1 MAEYVALGERVS
13 IASIRNYLFE
23 KKIDRGDTLVLSN
36 LDYSHVVEEIKHS
49 EETIDIPLNV
59 LGVMLVKSEDVPV
72 GKVQIVKNE
81 KTIE

>member
-13 IASIRNYLFE
+13 VASIRNYLFE
-23 KKIDRGDTLVLSN
+23 KKIDKGDTLVLSN
-36 LDYSHVVEEIKHS
+36 LDYSHVIEEIKHS

-59 LGVMLVKSEDVPV
+59 LGVLLVKSEDVPV